1 MAQITGTQGAD
12 LTQKLSQYLV
22 SNAGVIDSTALSNLL
37 NQYLPP
43 NEKVGLASGGVISN
57 GIYKKFGEFDVISNK
72 IEVVTEGLWSNG
84 SGSLGNLIATGST
97 TTIAGHSGSDASK
110 YYLNVFL
117 TGSNTG
123 STAPIEFALAYGH
136 KYGSGSTQ
144 LTTSDSALLPT
155 KAIYSQYRI
164 LLNDN
169 FEGDADDFFTFYSGS
184 VENGFA
190 ANQIYV
196 INLARARYRQQA
208 DAGNIK
214 LTLSGSNG
222 TSLGFTFIDDSG
234 KKFSDKAGKAGTVF
248 NIVSG
253 SNRIGTELDAIIDPV
268 AGYSAP
274 TCKQGY
280 GKFYPKL
287 GIVILN
293 PVAIAEIVGSELLPN
308 TAQNPATETFNHSKL
323 FNAIKKGGDFEMR
336 RTENVSTQHFFVR
349 ATNREFNF
357 SNNPTFTSGS
367 DGTFREPSF
376 ETDPKTYITAVGL
389 FNDANELLAVA
400 KSSQPIAK
408 SFDKEV
414 LIKVKLDF

>member
-1 MAQITGTQGAD
+1 MAQITGAQGAD

-22 SNAGVIDSTALSNLL
+22 DNAGLIDSTTVANLL
-37 NQYLPP
+37 NQYLPA
-43 NEKVGLASGGVISN
+43 NEKVGLTSGGVISN
-57 GIYKKFGEFDVISNK
+57 GIYKKFGDFDVISNK

-84 SGSLGNLIATGST
+84 SGSLGGAIATGSNP
-97 TTIAGHSGSDASK
+97 TIAGHSGSDASK

-123 STAPIEFALAYGH
+123 SSAPIEFAVAYGH
-136 KYGSGSTQ
+136 KYGSGSVQ
-144 LTTSDSALLPT
+144 LTTSDAALLPT

-164 LLNDN
+164 LLNNN
-169 FEGDADDFFTFYSGS
+169 FEGEADDFFTFYSSS
-184 VENGFA
+184 VEDGYQA
-190 ANQIYV
+190 DQIYV

-214 LTLSGSNG
+214 ITLSGSNG
-222 TSLGFTFIDDSG
+222 TPLGFTFIDDSG

-253 SNRIGTELDAIIDPV
+253 SNNLGTELDATIHSYV
-268 AGYSAP
+268 AANQ
-274 TCKQGY
+274 QGF
-280 GKFYPKL
+280 GKFYPHL
-287 GIVILN
+287 GIIILN
-293 PVAIAEIVGSELLPN
+293 PAAIAQVVGTELVPS
-308 TAQNPATETFNHSKL
+308 TATTPTAETYNHRRL
-323 FNAIKKGGDFEMR
+323 FNAIKAGGDFEMR

-367 DGTFREPSF
+367 DGTLREPSF
-376 ETDPKTYITAVGL
+376 ETDPKTYITSVGL
-389 FNDANELLAVA
+389 FNDANELMAVA
-400 KSSQPIAK
+400 KTSQPIAK

>member
-1 MAQITGTQGAD
+1 MAQITGAQGAA
-12 LTQKLSQYLV
+12 LTQQLSQYLID
-22 SNAGVIDSTALSNLL
+22 NAGVIDSTAIANIINST
-37 NQYLPP
+37 LPP
-43 NEKVGLASGGVISN
+43 NERLGVANGGVLSQ
-57 GIYKKFGEFDVISNK
+57 GIFKKFGEFDKISNK

-84 SGSLGNLIATGST
+84 SGSLLSTISTGST
-97 TTIAGHSGSDASK
+97 STVAGHSGSDASK
-110 YYLNVFL
+110 YYLNVYL
-117 TGSNTG
+117 DGTNTG
-123 STAPIEFALAYGH
+123 SSAPVEFAVAYGH
-136 KYGSGSTQ
+136 KYGSGSVQ

-169 FEGDADDFFTFYSGS
+169 FEGEADEFFTVYSSSIEDGYS
-184 VENGFA
+184 IDHA
-190 ANQIYV
+190 YV

-208 DAGNIK
+208 DAGNLT

-222 TSLGFTFIDDSG
+222 SSFTFIDDSG

-253 SNRIGTELDAIIDPV
+253 STNVGTEAAATINTYT
-268 AGYSAP
+268 ASNA
-274 TCKQGY
+274 QGF

-287 GIVILN
+287 GIILLN
-293 PVAIAEIVGSELLPN
+293 PTAVASVVGSELLP
-308 TAQNPATETFNHSKL
+308 TTSSAPSVETYNHGKL
-323 FNAIKKGGDFEMR
+323 FNSIKGGGDFEMR

-357 SNNPTFTSGS
+357 SNNPTYTTGS
-367 DGTFREPSF
+367 DGTFKEPSF
-376 ETDPKTYITAVGL
+376 ETDPKTYITSVGL
-389 FNDANELLAVA
+389 YNDANELIAVA
-400 KSSQPIAK
+400 KTSQPIAK

>member
-1 MAQITGTQGAD
+1 MAQITGAQGAD

-22 SNAGVIDSTALSNLL
+22 DNAGLIDSTTVANLL
-37 NQYLPP
+37 NQYLPA
-43 NEKVGLASGGVISN
+43 NEKVGLTSGGVISN
-57 GIYKKFGEFDVISNK
+57 GIYKKFGDFDVISNK

-84 SGSLGNLIATGST
+84 SGSLNGAMVTGST
-97 TTIAGHSGSDASK
+97 TTIAGHSGSAASK
-110 YYLNVFL
+110 YYLNIFL

-123 STAPIEFALAYGH
+123 SSAPVEFAVAYGH
-136 KYGSGSTQ
+136 KNGSGSVQ
-144 LTTSDSALLPT
+144 LTTSDAALLPT

-169 FEGDADDFFTFYSGS
+169 YEGVADDFFTFYSSS
-184 VENGFA
+184 VEDGYQA
-190 ANQIYV
+190 DQIYV

-214 LTLSGSNG
+214 ITLSGSNG
-222 TSLGFTFIDDSG
+222 TSFTFIDDSG

-253 SNRIGTELDAIIDPV
+253 SNNLGTELEATINTYT
-268 AGYSAP
+268 ASNQ
-274 TCKQGY
+274 QGF

-287 GIVILN
+287 GIVLLN
-293 PVAIAEIVGSELLPN
+293 PAAISQVVGSELLPN
-308 TAQNPATETFNHSKL
+308 TATTPTSETYNHYKI
-323 FNAIKKGGDFEMR
+323 FNAIKGGADFEMR

-367 DGTFREPSF
+367 DGTLREPSF
-376 ETDPKTYITAVGL
+376 ETDPKTYITSVGL

-400 KSSQPIAK
+400 KTSQPIAK

>member
-1 MAQITGTQGAD
+1 MAQITGAQGAD

-22 SNAGVIDSTALSNLL
+22 DNAGLIDSTTVANLL
-37 NQYLPP
+37 NQYLPA
-43 NEKVGLASGGVISN
+43 NEKVGLTSGGVISN
-57 GIYKKFGEFDVISNK
+57 GIYKKFGDFDVISNK

-84 SGSLGNLIATGST
+84 SGSLNGAIATGST
-97 TTIAGHSGSDASK
+97 ATIAGHSGSDASK

-123 STAPIEFALAYGH
+123 SSAPIEFAVAYGH
-136 KYGSGSTQ
+136 KNGSGSVQ
-144 LTTSDSALLPT
+144 LTTSDAALLPT

-169 FEGDADDFFTFYSGS
+169 YEGIADDFFTFYSSS
-184 VENGFA
+184 VEDGYQSD
-190 ANQIYV
+190 QIYV

-214 LTLSGSNG
+214 ITLSGSNG
-222 TSLGFTFIDDSG
+222 TVFTFIDDSG

-253 SNRIGTELDAIIDPV
+253 SNNLGTELDATINTYT
-268 AGYSAP
+268 ASNQ
-274 TCKQGY
+274 QGF

-287 GIVILN
+287 GIVLLN
-293 PVAIAEIVGSELLPN
+293 PAAIAQVVGTELVPS
-308 TAQNPATETFNHSKL
+308 TATTPTAETYNHRRI
-323 FNAIKKGGDFEMR
+323 FNAIKGGADFEMR

-367 DGTFREPSF
+367 DGTLREPSF
-376 ETDPKTYITAVGL
+376 ETDPKTYITSVGL

-400 KSSQPIAK
+400 KTSQPIAK